1 MNGKKAALNTKR
13 NNLIRRAQHK
23 APLHFTSGRDRRQ
36 DLGNWQRSRDRYLA
50 LARAA
55 ASSGDAIE
63 AENYYQHA
71 EHYFR
76 LMRDRHAGRT
86 DRTRH
91 LLSPTA
97 GS

>member
-1 MNGKKAALNTKR
+1 MNGKKAAVTTKR
-13 NNLIRRAQHK
+13 NNRSRRAQHR
-23 APLHFTSGRDRRQ
+23 APPRFAAGRDRQQ

-63 AENYYQHA
+63 AENCYQHA

-76 LMRDRHAGRT
+76 LMRDRA
-86 DRTRH
+86 
-91 LLSPTA
+91 PAAQTA
-97 GS
+97 SISS